1 MRGKILSIC
10 FILTTVLMLC
20 YIVKPNEKAAVTP
33 QSAVSEVRSE
43 KSYVLKEYKGKLAVF
58 KENSDIPLEVFDIF
72 TSALPESDRE
82 LLKNG
87 ITAKSDSELK
97 KLIADYTS

>member
-10 FILTTVLMLC
+10 FILTAVLMLC

-58 KENSDIPLEVFDIF
+58 KENSDI
-72 TSALPESDRE
+72 LPESDRE